1 MPTFATAFK
10 VSLSVIAIIGF
21 VFPMQTVYS
30 QDASYYFR
38 PVPEPK
44 DFGAVL
50 FAFGPTKASGELGE
64 TDYRNGQSGF
74 VEVGFSGSVSYLS
87 PSFGGFGFI
96 VRGIGVVNP
105 VDKGM
110 LRVALEDQLLNGS
123 SNFTSISNADMGTW
137 THLGGLGGVNLT
149 LPADRLIVEVRVLGG
164 VMKHT
169 RPDFSF
175 DYTAVSPE
183 QTPINGQVSVVGNSA
198 TAFAMQIEAGFRYT
212 FSTGA
217 ALGISA
223 GYLSSKPDPGISTA
237 MNDDFRTTVAPPVP
251 VPSINTQKPSI
262 SMLYLNFGIGVN
274 LGTK

>member
-1 MPTFATAFK
+1 MPTSVTRSNFSYLLLIILFLATFAH
-10 VSLSVIAIIGF
+10 IANG
-21 VFPMQTVYS
+21 

-44 DFGAVL
+44 DFGTVI
-50 FAFGPTKASGELGE
+50 FAFGPTKASGELGL

-87 PSFGGFGFI
+87 RSFGSLGFV
-96 VRGIGVVNP
+96 VRGIGVINP

-110 LRVALEDQLLNGS
+110 LRVALEDQLLDGS
-123 SNFTSISNADMGTW
+123 STITSISDADMGTW
-137 THLGGLGGVNLT
+137 SHIGGLAGINLS
-149 LPADRLIVEVRVLGG
+149 LPADRLTFEIRALGG
-164 VMKHT
+164 VLKHS

-175 DYTAVSPE
+175 DYTAISPTNE
-183 QTPINGQVSVVGNSA
+183 PIGGRLSISGNSS
-198 TAFAMQIEAGFRYT
+198 TAMAVQFEGGFRYR

-217 ALGISA
+217 ALGVSA
-223 GYLSSKPDPGISTA
+223 GYLSSKPDRGISTA
-237 MNDDFRTTVAPPVP
+237 RKDDMRIAIVDPIPVP
-251 VPSINTQKPSI
+251 TIGSLKPSI

>member
-1 MPTFATAFK
+1 MPTFTSAVR
-10 VSLSVIAIIGF
+10 VSFFVIAIIGL
-21 VFPMQTVYS
+21 VLPMQSVFS

-44 DFGAVL
+44 DFGAIL
-50 FAFGPTKASGELGE
+50 FAFGPTKASGELGK
-64 TDYRNGQSGF
+64 TDYRDGQSGF

-123 SNFTSISNADMGTW
+123 SNITSISNAEMGTW
-137 THLGGLGGVNLT
+137 SHLGGLGGVNLS
-149 LPADRLIVEVRVLGG
+149 LPADRLTFEVRALGG
-164 VMKHT
+164 IVKHT
-169 RPDFSF
+169 RPDLSF

-183 QTPINGQVSVVGNSA
+183 EAPISGRLSVVGNSA
-198 TAFAMQIEAGFRYT
+198 TALAMQIEAGFRYK

-223 GYLSSKPDPGISTA
+223 GYLSSKPDQGISTA
-237 MNDDFRTTVAPPVP
+237 LNEEMRTTVLPPITVP
-251 VPSINTQKPSI
+251 IISAQKPSI